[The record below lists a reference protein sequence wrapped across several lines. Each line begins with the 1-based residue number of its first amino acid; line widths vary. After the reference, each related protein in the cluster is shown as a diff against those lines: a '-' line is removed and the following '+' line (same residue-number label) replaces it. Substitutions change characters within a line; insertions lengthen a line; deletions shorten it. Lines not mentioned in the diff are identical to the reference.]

1 MQSLIFLWFQL
12 RMTQQ
17 YLRDITSGPA
27 PSSASSADV
36 NAPISAAT
44 FRRESVKRRR
54 SKVLLMTAFYMVIAV
69 AVVIAGF
76 VQHARS
82 SELKNSS
89 PNAPGTP
96 QSPVQAYLEKVGVG
110 QTVTK
115 ESVSVIRPEKSEA
128 ATVRLPGQLSAYT
141 DAPIYAQTSG
151 YLKSWSFDIG
161 AKVKANDILGE
172 IDTPEVDQ
180 ALAQAKAQLKTDQSS
195 LQLAAVTYRRN
206 QLLFVQRVLDAQTRD
221 TSADTYA
228 EDQAKVAADQA
239 NIDRLNALE
248 AFKLLRAPF
257 DGIVTARDVDV
268 GAYVAN
274 GSGNQLFRVA
284 RNSPLRIYVNVP
296 QRDSQLVKIGME
308 ADLTLP
314 QFPNRT
320 FRAHVTNTADAVD
333 PNSRSLLTQLQIPNE
348 SGELLPGA
356 YAEITFKFTGDSRFL
371 TIPENTL
378 LFRREGPAVGVVLPD
393 GKVELRNITINR
405 DFGNK
410 LEVSEGLSI
419 SDQVILNPSDNLTDG
434 VSVRITEPSSHP
446 TSS

>member
-1 MQSLIFLWFQL
+1 MQSLIFLWLQL

-17 YLRDITSGPA
+17 YLHGKTFGPA
-27 PSSASSADV
+27 PSSASSA
-36 NAPISAAT
+36 NLSPPIGAST
-44 FRRESVKRRR
+44 LPRGFVKRRR
-54 SKVLLMTAFYMVIAV
+54 SKVLLRTAGHIVIAV
-69 AVVIAGF
+69 AVAIAGL

-82 SELKNSS
+82 SELKNFS
-89 PNAPGTP
+89 PNASETP
-96 QSPVQAYLEKVGVG
+96 QPPVHVYEKASPGQIVAKEAVGV
-110 QTVTK
+110 VH
-115 ESVSVIRPEKSEA
+115 PEKSEA
-128 ATVRLPGQLSAYT
+128 ATVQLPGQLSAYT

-257 DGIVTARDVDV
+257 DGIVTAREVDV

-284 RNSPLRIYVNVP
+284 RTSPLRIYVNVP

-333 PNSRSLLTQLQIPNE
+333 PTSRSLLTQLQIPNE

-356 YAEITFKFTGDSRFL
+356 YAEITFKFTDDSRFL

-419 SDQVILNPSDNLTDG
+419 SDRVILNPSDNLTDG
-434 VSVRITEPSSHP
+434 VSVRITEPSSHS

>member
-1 MQSLIFLWFQL
+1 MNRKLFFRLVSIFNSAVTERSSAKTQPPNALSLQHSGDQTSRRTKRLVMIAAYLVIAAGLVITVFAQQVRSSQL
-12 RMTQQ
+12 R
-17 YLRDITSGPA
+17 
-27 PSSASSADV
+27 
-36 NAPISAAT
+36 
-44 FRRESVKRRR
+44 
-54 SKVLLMTAFYMVIAV
+54 
-69 AVVIAGF
+69 
-76 VQHARS
+76 
-82 SELKNSS
+82 NSS
-89 PNAPGTP
+89 PKAPAIP
-96 QSPVQAYLEKVGVG
+96 QASARVYPEKAGVG
-110 QTVTK
+110 KTVANET
-115 ESVSVIRPEKSEA
+115 VSVVHPEKSEA
-128 ATVRLPGQLSAYT
+128 ATVQLPGQLSAYT

-161 AKVKANDILGE
+161 AKVRANDILGE

-180 ALAQAKAQLKTDQSS
+180 ALAQAKAQLKTDQSA
-195 LQLAAVTYRRN
+195 LQLAEVTYRRN

-221 TSADTYA
+221 TSADTYE

-257 DGIVTARDVDV
+257 AGIVTARDVDV

-284 RNSPLRIYVNVP
+284 RTSPLRIYVNVP
-296 QRDSQLVKIGME
+296 QRDAHLVKIGME
-308 ADLTLP
+308 ADLALP

-320 FRAHVTNTADAVD
+320 FRAHVTNTAEAVD
-333 PNSRSLLTQLQIPNE
+333 PTSRSLLTQLQIPNE

-356 YAEITFKFTGDSRFL
+356 YAEIIFKFVNDSRFL

-378 LFRREGPAVGVVLPD
+378 LFRREGPAVGVVIPN
-393 GKVELRNITINR
+393 GKVELRNVTINR

-419 SDQVILNPSDNLTDG
+419 LDQVILNPSDDLTDG
-434 VSVRITEPSSHP
+434 ASVKITEPSSHP
-446 TSS
+446 ATSS

>member
-1 MQSLIFLWFQL
+1 MNRKIFFRLVNIFSPVVSVRNSAKAEFRFRSRRL
-12 RMTQQ
+12 RPPI
-17 YLRDITSGPA
+17 LSIAACIIIAAFAEHAG
-27 PSSASSADV
+27 SSQAR
-36 NAPISAAT
+36 NA
-44 FRRESVKRRR
+44 
-54 SKVLLMTAFYMVIAV
+54 
-69 AVVIAGF
+69 
-76 VQHARS
+76 
-82 SELKNSS
+82 S
-89 PNAPGTP
+89 PNAPATAISRAP
-96 QSPVQAYLEKVGVG
+96 EKADVG
-110 QTVTK
+110 QTVANDAVT
-115 ESVSVIRPEKSEA
+115 VVHPEKSEA
-128 ATVRLPGQLSAYT
+128 ETAQLPGQLSAYT

-180 ALAQAKAQLKTDQSS
+180 ALAQAKAQLKTDQSA
-195 LQLAAVTYRRN
+195 LQLADVTYRRY
-206 QLLFVQRVLDAQTRD
+206 QLLFVQKVLDAQTRD

-228 EDQAKVAADQA
+228 EDQAQVAADQA

-274 GSGNQLFRVA
+274 GSGHELFRVA
-284 RNSPLRIYVNVP
+284 QTSPLRIYVNVP
-296 QRDSQLVKIGME
+296 QRDVPLVRVGMRG
-308 ADLTLP
+308 DLTLP
-314 QFPNRT
+314 EFPNRT
-320 FRAHVTNTADAVD
+320 FHAHVTNTADAVD
-333 PNSRSLLTQLQIPNE
+333 PTSRSLLTQLQIPNE

-356 YAEITFKFTGDSRFL
+356 YAEVTLKFTDGRFL

-393 GKVELRNITINR
+393 GKVELRKITINR

-410 LEVSEGLSI
+410 LEVSEGLSL
-419 SDQVILNPSDNLTDG
+419 SDQVILNPSDDLTDG
-434 VSVRITEPSSHP
+434 ASVRITEPGSHRA

>member
-1 MQSLIFLWFQL
+1 MNRKLFFRLVSIFNSAVTERSSAKTQPPNALSLQHSGDQTSRRTKRLVMIAAYLVIAAGLVITVFAQQVRSSQL
-12 RMTQQ
+12 R
-17 YLRDITSGPA
+17 
-27 PSSASSADV
+27 
-36 NAPISAAT
+36 
-44 FRRESVKRRR
+44 
-54 SKVLLMTAFYMVIAV
+54 
-69 AVVIAGF
+69 
-76 VQHARS
+76 
-82 SELKNSS
+82 NSS
-89 PNAPGTP
+89 PKAPAIP
-96 QSPVQAYLEKVGVG
+96 QASARVYPEKAGVG
-110 QTVTK
+110 QTVANET
-115 ESVSVIRPEKSEA
+115 VSVVHPEKSEA
-128 ATVRLPGQLSAYT
+128 ATVQLPGQLSAYT

-161 AKVKANDILGE
+161 AKVRANDILGE

-180 ALAQAKAQLKTDQSS
+180 ALAQAKAQLKTDQSA
-195 LQLAAVTYRRN
+195 LQLAEVTYRRN

-221 TSADTYA
+221 TSADTYE

-257 DGIVTARDVDV
+257 AGIVTARDVDV

-284 RNSPLRIYVNVP
+284 RTSPLRIYVNVP
-296 QRDSQLVKIGME
+296 QRDAHLVKIGME
-308 ADLTLP
+308 ADLALP

-320 FRAHVTNTADAVD
+320 FRAHVTNTAEAVD
-333 PNSRSLLTQLQIPNE
+333 PTSRSLLTQLQIPNE

-356 YAEITFKFTGDSRFL
+356 YAEIIFKFVNDSRFL

-378 LFRREGPAVGVVLPD
+378 LFRREGPAVGVVIPN
-393 GKVELRNITINR
+393 GKVELRNVTINR

-419 SDQVILNPSDNLTDG
+419 SDQVILNPSDDLTDG
-434 VSVRITEPSSHP
+434 ASVKITEPSSHP
-446 TSS
+446 ATSS

>member
-1 MQSLIFLWFQL
+1 MNRKLFFCLSIAAYT
-12 RMTQQ
+12 MIAASVQQ
-17 YLRDITSGPA
+17 AT
-27 PSSASSADV
+27 AS
-36 NAPISAAT
+36 
-44 FRRESVKRRR
+44 R
-54 SKVLLMTAFYMVIAV
+54 
-69 AVVIAGF
+69 
-76 VQHARS
+76 
-82 SELKNSS
+82 LKNSS
-89 PNAPGTP
+89 PDAPVTP
-96 QSPVQAYLEKVGVG
+96 QASVHVYPEKAGVG
-110 QTVTK
+110 QTVVQDT
-115 ESVSVIRPEKSEA
+115 VSVIHPEKSDA
-128 ATVRLPGQLSAYT
+128 ATVQLPGQLSAYT

-151 YLKSWSFDIG
+151 YLKLWSFDIG

-180 ALAQAKAQLKTDQSS
+180 ALAQAKAQLQTDQAA
-195 LQLAAVTYRRN
+195 LQLAQVTYKRF
-206 QLLFVQRVLDAQTRD
+206 QLLFEQKVMDAQTRD
-221 TSADTYA
+221 TSADTYE
-228 EDQAKVAADQA
+228 EDKAKVTADQA

-248 AFKLLRAPF
+248 AFRLLRAPF

-284 RNSPLRIYVNVP
+284 RTSPLRIYVNVP
-296 QRDSQLVKIGME
+296 QRDAQLVKIGME

-314 QFPNRT
+314 QFPGRT
-320 FRAHVTNTADAVD
+320 FRAHVTNTAEAVD
-333 PNSRSLLTQLQIPNE
+333 PTSRSLLTQLQIPNE

-356 YAEITFKFTGDSRFL
+356 YAEIIFKFTDDSRFL

-405 DFGNK
+405 DFGSK

-419 SDQVILNPSDNLTDG
+419 SDQVILNPSDDLTGG

-446 TSS
+446 ATST

>member
-1 MQSLIFLWFQL
+1 MIVACVVLAAFA
-12 RMTQQ
+12 QQ
-17 YLRDITSGPA
+17 
-27 PSSASSADV
+27 V
-36 NAPISAAT
+36 
-44 FRRESVKRRR
+44 
-54 SKVLLMTAFYMVIAV
+54 
-69 AVVIAGF
+69 
-76 VQHARS
+76 RS
-82 SELKNSS
+82 SQLTNSS
-89 PNAPGTP
+89 PNALATP
-96 QSPVQAYLEKVGVG
+96 QRAARVYPEKTGAG
-110 QTVTK
+110 QTVAT
-115 ESVSVIRPEKSEA
+115 ETVAVIHPEKSEA
-128 ATVRLPGQLSAYT
+128 AAAQLPGQLSAYT

-180 ALAQAKAQLKTDQSS
+180 ALAQAKAQLKTDQSA
-195 LQLAAVTYRRN
+195 LQLAQVTYRRY
-206 QLLFVQRVLDAQTRD
+206 QLLFVQKVLDAQTRD
-221 TSADTYA
+221 TSADTYE

-248 AFKLLRAPF
+248 AFRLLRAPF

-284 RNSPLRIYVNVP
+284 RTSPLRIYVNVP
-296 QRDSQLVKIGME
+296 QRDAQLVRIGME

-314 QFPNRT
+314 EFPNRT

-333 PNSRSLLTQLQIPNE
+333 PTSRSLLTQLQIPNE

-356 YAEITFKFTGDSRFL
+356 YAEITFKFTDDSRFL

-378 LFRREGPAVGVVLPD
+378 LFRREGPAVGIVLPN
-393 GKVELRNITINR
+393 GKVELRNITIHR

-419 SDQVILNPSDNLTDG
+419 SDQVILNPSDDLTDG
-434 VSVRITEPSSHP
+434 ASVKITEPSSP
-446 TSS
+446 PATSS

>member
-1 MQSLIFLWFQL
+1 MNRKLLF
-12 RMTQQ
+12 
-17 YLRDITSGPA
+17 YLKI
-27 PSSASSADV
+27 
-36 NAPISAAT
+36 AT
-44 FRRESVKRRR
+44 C
-54 SKVLLMTAFYMVIAV
+54 LT
-69 AVVIAGF
+69 IAGF
-76 VQHARS
+76 VQRATAVPP
-82 SELKNSS
+82 KNSS
-89 PNAPGTP
+89 PNASVAP
-96 QSPVQAYLEKVGVG
+96 QASTDE
-110 QTVTK
+110 QTVAT
-115 ESVSVIRPEKSEA
+115 ETVSVIHPEKSDTPTAE
-128 ATVRLPGQLSAYT
+128 LPGQLSAYT

-180 ALAQAKAQLKTDQSS
+180 ALAQARAQLKTDQAA
-195 LQLAAVTYRRN
+195 LQLAEVTYRRY
-206 QLLFVQRVLDAQTRD
+206 QLLFVQKVLDAQTRD
-221 TSADTYA
+221 TSADTYE
-228 EDQAKVAADQA
+228 EDRAKVASDQA

-248 AFKLLRAPF
+248 AFRLLRAPF

-274 GSGNQLFRVA
+274 GSGHELFRVA
-284 RNSPLRIYVNVP
+284 RTSPLRIYVNVP
-296 QRDSQLVKIGME
+296 QRDAQLVKIGME

-333 PNSRSLLTQLQIPNE
+333 PTSRSLLTQLQIPNE

-356 YAEITFKFTGDSRFL
+356 YAEISFKFTDHRFL

-378 LFRREGPAVGVVLPD
+378 LFRREGPAVGIVNSD
-393 GKVELRNITINR
+393 GKIELRNITINR

-419 SDQVILNPSDNLTDG
+419 TDQVILNPSDDLTGG
-434 VSVRITEPSSHP
+434 VSVRITDPSSHP
-446 TSS
+446 ATSS